1 MNNEEVQIWYYDI
14 NNGNAYLSTK
24 LVDSNHQ
31 LKAGETFI
39 RPQDG
44 LLWPI
49 YFSIEKQTWIGT
61 PKKDWVNPR
70 QEAPL
75 GPNAQQRAMAGL
87 MKDIATLKTESQDD
101 SQDKLNAGLMK
112 QIAQLTIQNTAQAK
126 LNANVMKQMAQMKIS
141 TDTKLKEQEQVNA
154 NAMKEMAMLKI
165 SLTKA
170 AQPTQPTESTQPTEP
185 AKPSEPTAP
194 AQPTE
199 VTQPTD
205 TKEEA

>member
-112 QIAQLTIQNTAQAK
+112 Q
-126 LNANVMKQMAQMKIS
+126 MAQMKLS
-141 TDTKLKEQEQVNA
+141 TDAQFKAQAQINASAMKDIAKLKIVLASQ
-154 NAMKEMAMLKI
+154 
-165 SLTKA
+165 
-170 AQPTQPTESTQPTEP
+170 AQPTQPTVQPTEATQPT
-185 AKPSEPTAP
+185 
-194 AQPTE
+194 QPNN
-199 VTQPTD
+199 
-205 TKEEA
+205 KEEA

>member
-1 MNNEEVQIWYYDI
+1 MNDEEKQIWYYDA
-14 NNGNAYLSTK
+14 NNGNVYLSTK

-61 PKKDWVNPR
+61 PEKDWVNPR

-87 MKDIATLKTESQDD
+87 MKDVATLKTESQDD

-112 QIAQLTIQNTAQAK
+112 QIAQLK
-126 LNANVMKQMAQMKIS
+126 LDNASQSQVNANLLKQMAQDKLTSDAQLKAQAQINASAMKDIA
-141 TDTKLKEQEQVNA
+141 KLKIALA
-154 NAMKEMAMLKI
+154 NQ
-165 SLTKA
+165 
-170 AQPTQPTESTQPTEP
+170 AQPTQPAVQPTEATQPT
-185 AKPSEPTAP
+185 
-194 AQPTE
+194 QPQT
-199 VTQPTD
+199 TN
-205 TKEEA
+205 KEEA

>member
-87 MKDIATLKTESQDD
+87 MKDVATLKTESQDD

-112 QIAQLTIQNTAQAK
+112 QIAQLKLDNASQIQV
-126 LNANVMKQMAQMKIS
+126 NANLLKQMAQDKLSSDAQLKAQAQINASAMKDIA
-141 TDTKLKEQEQVNA
+141 KLKIALASQ
-154 NAMKEMAMLKI
+154 
-165 SLTKA
+165 
-170 AQPTQPTESTQPTEP
+170 AQPTQPTVQPTEATQPTQ
-185 AKPSEPTAP
+185 TN
-194 AQPTE
+194 
-199 VTQPTD
+199 
-205 TKEEA
+205 

>member
-14 NNGNAYLSTK
+14 NNGNTYLSTK

-61 PKKDWVNPR
+61 PEKDWVNPR

-87 MKDIATLKTESQDD
+87 MKDVATLKTESQDD

-112 QIAQLTIQNTAQAK
+112 QIAQLK
-126 LNANVMKQMAQMKIS
+126 LDNASQSQVNANLLKQMAQDKLTSDAQLKAQAQINASAMKDIA
-141 TDTKLKEQEQVNA
+141 KLKIA
-154 NAMKEMAMLKI
+154 LA
-165 SLTKA
+165 SR
-170 AQPTQPTESTQPTEP
+170 AQPTQPTVQPTEATQPTQ
-185 AKPSEPTAP
+185 TN
-194 AQPTE
+194 
-199 VTQPTD
+199 
-205 TKEEA
+205 